1 MTASLISWWKDLHKV
16 VPGGFNRFQ
25 GLPPHWHPRAQD
37 RSVWKQVLELNWI
50 WIFTKYYS
58 KFEFDTSFLTIDIV
72 RLWCSV
78 SLASRRVLLS
88 WKLERFWVSIQQLMS
103 RHKTFKFRFNNTWES
118 KESFLEGNIEGSNC
132 SFLLSITLEVLGRFQ
147 FRYRKEKDC
156 SLLTE

>member
-1 MTASLISWWKDLHKV
+1 MNYLINCWKEEQDLHKV

-25 GLPPHWHPRAQD
+25 GLPPHRHPRAQD

-88 WKLERFWVSIQQLMS
+88 WKLERVWVSIQQLMS
-103 RHKTFKFRFNNTWES
+103 GDKRFKLSSTIPERAKNRFLKATSRVPIALFFCRLRSRFWADFNS
-118 KESFLEGNIEGSNC
+118 DIE
-132 SFLLSITLEVLGRFQ
+132 
-147 FRYRKEKDC
+147 RKKIVHC
-156 SLLTE
+156 